1 MNNDNRAGC
10 SHGHGHKTLDSSH
23 DALTSVRE
31 LGGRSFRVGYDDGE
45 GPDYNIKDP
54 VVLLMAGAAAS
65 SDFWKPVVDRLQ
77 NLDVVTY
84 DRPGLGGTVWPGRYP
99 QLAEE
104 TASLADL
111 VGLIQGHWDVGQ
123 PRKVILVAHSMAAFH
138 AEAFARMHPEVVAGV
153 VFVDPSVEWPTHPPR
168 RRSVALPRAVYK
180 VMDSVAGSLGRLAFA
195 LGVMARTMR

>member
-180 VMDSVAGSLGRLAFA
+180 VMDLSLIHI
-195 LGVMARTMR
+195 